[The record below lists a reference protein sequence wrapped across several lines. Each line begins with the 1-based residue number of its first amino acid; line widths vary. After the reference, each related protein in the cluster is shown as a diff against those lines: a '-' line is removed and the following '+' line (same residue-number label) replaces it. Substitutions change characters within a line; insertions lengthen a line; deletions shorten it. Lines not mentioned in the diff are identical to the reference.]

1 MIRRPPK
8 STLVRSSAASDVYK
22 LQVNTDAAELAS
34 NVSSNEL
41 EFGEV
46 YDFSEVAQILN
57 ETEISPTET
66 GGVGTSSAITESN
79 AFVIVG
85 LFSILIL
92 SCGILIYLRRKQL

>member
-1 MIRRPPK
+1 M
-8 STLVRSSAASDVYK
+8 YK
-22 LQVNTDAAELAS
+22 RQILVNTDAAELAS

-79 AFVIVG
+79 TFVIVG
-85 LFSILIL
+85 LFPILIL
-92 SCGILIYLRRKQL
+92 SCGILIYLRKKQL